1 MESLYNKILEAQKLL
16 DGSIY
21 KTPLIFSEFLSREYN
36 HNVFIKPENLQRTG
50 AFKLRGALNKIKNLS
65 DEDKVRGLVA
75 SSAGNHAQGVALASK
90 ECNINAT
97 IVMPETTPLIKVD
110 GTKSLGAEVILKGNN
125 YDEAYAHAKKIEKE
139 MNSIFIH
146 PFDDLD
152 IIAGQG
158 TIGLEILNELPN
170 ADIIIVP
177 IGGGGLISGIAA
189 AAKHIKPEIKI
200 IGVEPVGAACMKDS
214 IEDGEICKLSSVDT
228 IADGVA
234 VKKPGVETFRI
245 VNRYVDDIITV
256 DDSEIME
263 ALLFLIEKQKIIS
276 EAAGAVSVAAINKIS
291 GNNKNIVCL
300 VSGGNIDV
308 LTISEMLNKGLVT
321 RGRIFCFSVEL
332 NHKPGVL
339 LKVAKILADHKA
351 NVIKLDHNQ
360 FKTMNRFKN
369 VTLEVTVET
378 NGHDHINEITEG
390 LLKGG
395 YKVERVY

>member
-1 MESLYNKILEAQKLL
+1 METLYNKILDAQKTLE
-16 DGSIY
+16 GSIY
-21 KTPLIFSEFLSREYN
+21 KTSLIYSDFLSNEYN
-36 HNVFIKPENLQRTG
+36 QKIYIKPENLQRTG
-50 AFKLRGALNKIKNLS
+50 AFKIRGALNKIKNLT
-65 DEDKVRGLVA
+65 EKERTRGLIA
-75 SSAGNHAQGVALASK
+75 SSAGNHAQGVALAAK
-90 ECNINAT
+90 ECCIKAT

-110 GTKSLGAEVILKGNN
+110 GTKALGADVILKGNN
-125 YDEAYAHAKKIEKE
+125 YDESYSYAKQLENE
-139 MNSIFIH
+139 NDNIFIH
-146 PFDDLD
+146 PFDDID

-158 TIGLEILNELPN
+158 TIGIEILNELPET
-170 ADIIIVP
+170 DIILVP

-214 IEDGEICKLSSVDT
+214 IEDGEICKLSSIDT

-234 VKKPGVETFRI
+234 VKKPGSETYRI
-245 VNRYVDDIITV
+245 VSRYVDDIITV
-256 DDSEIME
+256 DDNEIME

-276 EAAGAVSVAAINKIS
+276 EAAGAVSVAAINKLS
-291 GNNKNIVCL
+291 ETNKNIVCL

-395 YKVERVY
+395 YKIERVY

>member
-1 MESLYNKILEAQKLL
+1 METLYNKILDAQKTLE
-16 DGSIY
+16 GSIY
-21 KTPLIFSEFLSREYN
+21 KTSLIYSDFLSNEYN
-36 HNVFIKPENLQRTG
+36 QKIYIKPENLQRTG
-50 AFKLRGALNKIKNLS
+50 AFKIRGALNKIKNLT
-65 DEDKVRGLVA
+65 EKERTRGLIA
-75 SSAGNHAQGVALASK
+75 SSAGNHAQGVALAAK
-90 ECNINAT
+90 ECCIKAT

-110 GTKSLGAEVILKGNN
+110 GTKALGADVILKGNN
-125 YDEAYAHAKKIEKE
+125 YDESYSYAKQLENE
-139 MNSIFIH
+139 NDNIFIH
-146 PFDDLD
+146 PFDDID

-158 TIGLEILNELPN
+158 TIGIEILNELPET
-170 ADIIIVP
+170 DIILVP

-214 IEDGEICKLSSVDT
+214 IEDGEICKLSSIDT

-234 VKKPGVETFRI
+234 VKKPGSETYRI
-245 VNRYVDDIITV
+245 VSRYVDDIITV
-256 DDSEIME
+256 DDNEIME

-276 EAAGAVSVAAINKIS
+276 EAAGAVSVAAINKLS
-291 GNNKNIVCL
+291 ETNKNIVCL

-390 LLKGG
+390 LLRGG
-395 YKVERVY
+395 YKIERVY